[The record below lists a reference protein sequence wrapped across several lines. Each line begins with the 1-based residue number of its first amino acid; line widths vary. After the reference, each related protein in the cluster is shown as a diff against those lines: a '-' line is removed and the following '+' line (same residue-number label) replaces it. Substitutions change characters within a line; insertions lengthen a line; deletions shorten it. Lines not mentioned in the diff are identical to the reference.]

1 MKGGREMSMSKNKG
15 SKELGYN
22 FNSSLHPTPYTLNP
36 TPNTLHLK
44 PNTQHLKPN
53 TLNPTP
59 YTLNLKPLPHHL
71 LALSLIFIV
80 IAALHMPAFAAV
92 TDEARGGYIT
102 SVSFAVASQT
112 EYWQG
117 YYGAISYVPP
127 KSPWYPLYFNTS
139 ASVASSI
146 REIVLNISTF
156 RPYEYIL
163 VTSSSYINIA
173 SLQTGNVSNVDAITG
188 TGSDSGTNTFTDKS
202 TFDNIPGR
210 GVILNVPTVYLS
222 GNFSEGLLNDS
233 GNNNAFIV
241 PIVNDTTGY
250 EGTLCN
256 FQFILP
262 TNRTNPLSYY
272 MYYLSSQVTN
282 QSVVGLITHSNNN
295 TGIPNVTV
303 NLTAV
308 TTRNLVGSV
317 TTNETGYYEF
327 INVNTGDYYVN
338 DTKIRYWDNSTA
350 VSVTVNETQIAT
362 LQLWLV
368 GDEDNNGKSAQPN
381 DLALMLRV
389 VLRELTG
396 TWWYDLNRNGI
407 NGDVGDSVLMNR
419 AALGEIILT

>member
-1 MKGGREMSMSKNKG
+1 MNK
-15 SKELGYN
+15 K
-22 FNSSLHPTPYTLNP
+22 YTKSP
-36 TPNTLHLK
+36 IT
-44 PNTQHLKPN
+44 
-53 TLNPTP
+53 
-59 YTLNLKPLPHHL
+59 HHL
-71 LALSLIFIV
+71 LALFVIFV
-80 IAALHMPAFAAV
+80 VVAAWHMPALAAV

-102 SVSFAVASQT
+102 SISFAVASQT

-117 YYGAISYVPP
+117 YYGAISYLDP

-139 ASVASSI
+139 APEASSI
-146 REIVLNISTF
+146 RQIVLNISTF
-156 RPYEYIL
+156 TPNEYIL
-163 VTSSSYINIA
+163 VTSSSYMNIV
-173 SLQTGNVSNVDAITG
+173 SLQAGNVSKVDAITG

-202 TFDNIPGR
+202 TFDKIPGR
-210 GVILNVPTVYLS
+210 GVILNVPTVHLS

-250 EGTLCN
+250 EGILCN

-262 TNRTNPLSYY
+262 TNRTNPVSYY

-282 QSVVGLITHSNNN
+282 QSVVGQITHSNNN
-295 TGIPNVTV
+295 TGITNVAV

-308 TTRNLVGSV
+308 TTMNLVGLA

-327 INVNTGDYYVN
+327 TNVNTGDYYVN
-338 DTKIRYWDNSTA
+338 ATKIRYWDNSTA

-368 GDEDNNGKSAQPN
+368 GDVDNNGKTAQPN
-381 DLALMLRV
+381 DLTLMLRV
-389 VLRELTG
+389 VLWEHTG
-396 TWWYDLNRNGI
+396 NWRYDLNRNGI
-407 NGDVGDSVLMNR
+407 NGDVGDLVLMNR